1 MQTQLPIDFT
11 RPHAPPFPD
20 GWTSGSAAECAAS
33 AIRAEM
39 TFQEMSAER
48 QRISD
53 TGMQRYEAGDRTGLG
68 GPRGHQDCGTPFSV
82 FDWLTDAEL
91 ERFHQL
97 GLALPTSGEE
107 CAAARDRIKARI
119 AARKAAA
126 RQVSKAG

>member
-1 MQTQLPIDFT
+1 M
-11 RPHAPPFPD
+11 
-20 GWTSGSAAECAAS
+20 
-33 AIRAEM
+33 AIRAVM
-39 TFQEMSAER
+39 TFEEISAER
-48 QRISD
+48 QAISD
-53 TGMQRYEAGDRTGLG
+53 LGMHRYEMGDRTGLG

-107 CAAARDRIKARI
+107 RVAARDRIQARI

-126 RQVSKAG
+126 RQVPKAG